1 MRISLIV
8 AAAMNDVIGR
18 DGRLPWHLPG
28 DLRRF
33 KQLTLGKPVLM
44 GRKTWESLPLRPLPG
59 RDNLVV
65 SRRAAVGE
73 RDGARWF
80 SGLGAAISWAQE
92 SGAAELCVI
101 GGAALFR
108 ETLPIAD
115 RLHLTRVESAVHGDT
130 VPAAK
135 PGNMP
140 AAAWSGR
147 PDSTSSESKEKPSG
161 AIMGGHQ
168 RFVRAA
174 QP

>member
-18 DGRLPWHLPG
+18 DGRLPWSLPG

-33 KQLTLGKPVLM
+33 KQLTMGKPVLM

-65 SRRAAVGE
+65 SRRTAVGE
-73 RDGARWF
+73 HDGARWF
-80 SGLGAAISWAQE
+80 SGLGAAVSWAQE

-115 RLHLTRVESAVHGDT
+115 CLHLTRVESAVEGDT
-130 VPAAK
+130 L
-135 PGNMP
+135 MP
-140 AAAWSGR
+140 PIGPEWVEVWSSAPMEENGLFYR
-147 PDSTSSESKEKPSG
+147 YIDLEK
-161 AIMGGHQ
+161 
-168 RFVRAA
+168 VRG
-174 QP
+174 

>member
-44 GRKTWESLPLRPLPG
+44 GRKTWESLPLHPLPG
-59 RDNLVV
+59 RDNHVV
-65 SRRAAVGE
+65 SRQGTVGE
-73 RDGARWF
+73 HDGARWF
-80 SGLGAAISWAQE
+80 PGLGAAIAWAQE

-115 RLHLTRVESAVHGDT
+115 CLHLTRVESAVDGDT
-130 VPAAK
+130 L
-135 PGNMP
+135 MP
-140 AAAWSGR
+140 PIGPEWSEVW
-147 PDSTSSESKEKPSG
+147 SSAPMEENGLFYRYIDFEK
-161 AIMGGHQ
+161 
-168 RFVRAA
+168 VRG
-174 QP
+174 